1 MLWATFRA
9 STSCPFPTTVSR
21 TGGSRS
27 QQSTPRRR
35 EPTEK
40 SIRLALED
48 QNIEARPAWKPM
60 HQQPLFADA
69 ESVGGAVS
77 DAIFELGICLP
88 TGSALA
94 DAQVDRVIDVVLG
107 QVEN

>member
-1 MLWATFRA
+1 
-9 STSCPFPTTVSR
+9 
-21 TGGSRS
+21 
-27 QQSTPRRR
+27 
-35 EPTEK
+35 
-40 SIRLALED
+40 
-48 QNIEARPAWKPM
+48 M
-60 HQQPLFADA
+60 HLQPLFVDA

>member
-1 MLWATFRA
+1 MPLASVPGIDFMPVPEDSQPNRWLTVATVD
-9 STSCPFPTTVSR
+9 P
-21 TGGSRS
+21 S
-27 QQSTPRRR
+27 QAGTDR
-35 EPTEK
+35 EA
-40 SIRLALED
+40 IRLARS

-69 ESVGGAVS
+69 ESVGGVVS